1 MNENRVEGAA
11 KVVGGRFQRA
21 AGEVLEDRDMQVRGG
36 VREGIG
42 HVQET
47 AGAAQDILE
56 EAAGH
61 VKAAASTASKLYD
74 GASGFAR
81 EVANTHRWPGT
92 EDHLCEAEGVTSPC
106 PTSLPLQAPTS
117 RSPKRSSTDAT
128 RN

>member
-61 VKAAASTASKLYD
+61 VKSAASTAGKLYGGVSD
-74 GASGFAR
+74 FAR
-81 EVANTHRWPGT
+81 EVANTI
-92 EDHLCEAEGVTSPC
+92 EE
-106 PTSLPLQAPTS
+106 
-117 RSPKRSSTDAT
+117 RSYLSVAAAAAIGLLVGLLIAGRGPKVIYVKPRV
-128 RN
+128 

>member
-81 EVANTHRWPGT
+81 EVANTI
-92 EDHLCEAEGVTSPC
+92 EE
-106 PTSLPLQAPTS
+106 
-117 RSPKRSSTDAT
+117 RSYLSVAAAAALGLLVGLLIAGRGPKIIYVKPKV
-128 RN
+128 

>member
-21 AGEVLEDRDMQVRGG
+21 AGEVLEDPEMKVRGS

-61 VKAAASTASKLYD
+61 VKSAAVTASKVYD
-74 GASGFAR
+74 SVSDLARDVARTIEERSYLSVAAAAAIGLLVGLLIASRG
-81 EVANTHRWPGT
+81 
-92 EDHLCEAEGVTSPC
+92 
-106 PTSLPLQAPTS
+106 
-117 RSPKRSSTDAT
+117 PKIIYVKPKA
-128 RN
+128 